1 MPRGPITSR
10 PLIRDTD
17 PNYSQYKIKYYN
29 EHKAER
35 AVHMKNYYEKNKEIL
50 KAKRKLRYHIAKAN
64 AVKLAATLAAKLTI
78 SELPAVELPAVE

>member
-29 EHKAER
+29 EHKAEC
-35 AVHMKNYYEKNKEIL
+35 AVHMKNYYEKNKELL
-50 KAKRKLRYHIAKAN
+50 KAKRRLRYHVAKSA
-64 AVKLAATLAAKLTI
+64 AATLAAQV
-78 SELPAVELPAVE
+78 AVVE